1 MLVDEVDKA
10 VEIVPVKAFK
20 NAGSSATSSMATF
33 STRWM
38 HISLVMSRRAS
49 YGSPSSSSVAVD
61 VAVDVVPPPVIMP
74 FPDGIGSAVFAL
86 VIFPG
91 DTGHV
96 YNIAIGCVVLAPDDN
111 VRPTYASN
119 VATPTAASRTA
130 AIDHRGRRCRI
141 LLLLLL
147 LLVLLLLLL
156 STLSVSSPGL
166 LCSPRLFLLPPPLLL
181 LRSLPLPPILLLPYE
196 SNDSDANRPVSSS
209 IAPYI
214 LVGW

>member
-1 MLVDEVDKA
+1 
-10 VEIVPVKAFK
+10 
-20 NAGSSATSSMATF
+20 
-33 STRWM
+33 M
-38 HISLVMSRRAS
+38 HISFVMSRRAS
-49 YGSPSSSSVAVD
+49 YGSPSSSVAVD

-91 DTGHV
+91 DTSHV
-96 YNIAIGCVVLAPDDN
+96 YNIAIGCFVLAPDDN

-119 VATPTAASRTA
+119 VATPTAAKRTA
-130 AIDHRGRRCRI
+130 AIDHRGRRCRV

-147 LLVLLLLLL
+147 LLPRLLLLLL

-181 LRSLPLPPILLLPYE
+181 LRSLPLPPTLLLPYE

-214 LVGW
+214 LVDW